1 MSDNV
6 MQGLVKFSCRFI
18 QTSMNSSRHPDR
30 KRPDRDSPSGRER
43 RESRPRQAGG
53 GNDLIFG
60 LHSVTEALNNPR
72 RELVSLQCTLNAKDR
87 LEPALSARP
96 DLEAQIVHRSQLDRI
111 TGADAVHQGVVLT
124 AKPLE
129 QPELDEIA
137 HDGTIVILDQVTDPH
152 NVGAI
157 MRSCAAFAV
166 TALVATTRHS
176 PDNSAVMVKSASG
189 AAEHV
194 PFVRVTNLARA
205 MAQLRDSGVTLIGLD
220 SEAPE
225 DISTLDVSPPFAIVL
240 GAEGKGMRRLTRDNC
255 DHLARLDLPGEIR
268 SLNVSNAAALCLYAL
283 RR

>member
-1 MSDNV
+1 MNKFKQSDHKRKN
-6 MQGLVKFSCRFI
+6 R
-18 QTSMNSSRHPDR
+18 DR
-30 KRPDRDSPSGRER
+30 SQDRDRSK
-43 RESRPRQAGG
+43 SRPGPVRD
-53 GNDLIFG
+53 GNDVIFG
-60 LHSVTEALNNPR
+60 VHSVTEALNNPR
-72 RELVSLQCTLNAKDR
+72 RELVSLKCTVNAQDR
-87 LEPALSARP
+87 LAPALTSHD
-96 DLEAQIVHRSQLDRI
+96 DLETEIVHRSQLDRI
-111 TGADAVHQGVVLT
+111 TGPDAVHQGVVLI

-129 QPELDEIA
+129 QPELDEIP

-166 TALVATTRHS
+166 TALVATARHS
-176 PDNSAVMVKSASG
+176 PDSSAVMVKSASG

-205 MAQLRDSGVTLIGLD
+205 MAQLRDAGVTLIGLD

-225 DISTLDVSPPFAIVL
+225 DIASLDVTPPYAIVL

-283 RR
+283 KR

>member
-1 MSDNV
+1 
-6 MQGLVKFSCRFI
+6 MQGLFKFLRLFI
-18 QTSMNSSRHPDR
+18 QVLMNTSKPSHRNRQNQDRSRGRNRRNTHAGPA
-30 KRPDRDSPSGRER
+30 RD
-43 RESRPRQAGG
+43 
-53 GNDLIFG
+53 GNDVIFG

-72 RELVSLQCTLNAKDR
+72 RELVSLKLTLNAKDR
-87 LEPALSARP
+87 LGQVLAHHPE
-96 DLEAQIVHRSQLDRI
+96 LETEIVHRSQLDRI
-111 TGADAVHQGVVLT
+111 TGADAVHQGLVLS

-129 QPELDEIA
+129 HPELEDIRL
-137 HDGTIVILDQVTDPH
+137 DGTIVILDQVTDPH

-166 TALVATTRHS
+166 NALVATARHS
-176 PDNSAVMVKSASG
+176 PEGSAVMVKSASG

-194 PFVRVTNLARA
+194 PFVKVANLARA
-205 MAQLRDSGVTLIGLD
+205 MKQLRDSGVTLIGLD

-225 DISTLDVSPPFAIVL
+225 DIATLDVSPPYAIVL

-268 SLNVSNAAALCLYAL
+268 SLNVSNAASLCLFAL

>member
-1 MSDNV
+1 MSSFK
-6 MQGLVKFSCRFI
+6 QS
-18 QTSMNSSRHPDR
+18 DR
-30 KRPDRDSPSGRER
+30 KRKKRDRSPGRDRPASGPGAA
-43 RESRPRQAGG
+43 SS
-53 GNDLIFG
+53 GNDIIFG

-72 RELVSLQCTLNAKDR
+72 RELVSLKCTVNAQDR
-87 LEPALSARP
+87 LAPTLARHE
-96 DLEAQIVHRSQLDRI
+96 DLQPEIVHRSQLDRI
-111 TGADAVHQGVVLT
+111 TGGDAVHQGVVLT
-124 AKPLE
+124 ARPLQ
-129 QPELDEIA
+129 QPGLDDIDL
-137 HDGTIVILDQVTDPH
+137 DGTLVILDQVTDPH

-166 TALVATTRHS
+166 TALVATARHS
-176 PDNSAVMVKSASG
+176 PDSSAVMVKSASG

-205 MAQLRDSGVTLIGLD
+205 MTQLRDAGVTLIGLD

-225 DISTLDVSPPFAIVL
+225 DIASIEISPPYAIVL

-283 RR
+283 KR

>member
-1 MSDNV
+1 MNSFKQSDNKRKNRDKS
-6 MQGLVKFSCRFI
+6 QGR
-18 QTSMNSSRHPDR
+18 DR
-30 KRPDRDSPSGRER
+30 PK
-43 RESRPRQAGG
+43 SRPGKAHD
-53 GNDLIFG
+53 GNDIIFG
-60 LHSVTEALNNPR
+60 LHSVTEALNNSR
-72 RELVSLQCTLNAKDR
+72 RELVSLKCTLNAQDR
-87 LEPALSARP
+87 LAPALTRHP
-96 DLEAQIVHRSQLDRI
+96 ELEPEIVHRSQLDRI

-129 QPELDEIA
+129 QPELDEIP

-176 PDNSAVMVKSASG
+176 PDSSAVMVKSASG

-194 PFVRVTNLARA
+194 PFVKVTNLARA

-225 DISTLDVSPPFAIVL
+225 DIASLDVTPPYAIVL

-283 RR
+283 KR

>member
-1 MSDNV
+1 MNSFKQSERKRKNRDRPQGRDRTRPKPGPSDN
-6 MQGLVKFSCRFI
+6 
-18 QTSMNSSRHPDR
+18 
-30 KRPDRDSPSGRER
+30 
-43 RESRPRQAGG
+43 
-53 GNDLIFG
+53 GNDIIFG

-72 RELVSLQCTLNAKDR
+72 RELVSVKCTVNAQDR
-87 LEPALSARP
+87 LGPALVRHKELQP
-96 DLEAQIVHRSQLDRI
+96 EIVHRSQLDRI
-111 TGADAVHQGVVLT
+111 TGADAVHQGVVLQ
-124 AKPLE
+124 ARPLQ
-129 QPELDEIA
+129 QPDLDDI
-137 HDGTIVILDQVTDPH
+137 DLNGTIVILDQVTDPH

-166 TALVATTRHS
+166 TALVATARHS
-176 PDNSAVMVKSASG
+176 PDSSAVMVKSASG

-205 MAQLRDSGVTLIGLD
+205 MAHLHDSGVTLIGLD

-225 DISTLDVSPPFAIVL
+225 DIATLDVTPPYAIVL

-283 RR
+283 KR